1 AAGVTLFVAV
11 VFGIVP
17 FAHLAKDRLI
27 GVLKTSGQRTIGG
40 TARAR
45 VRTLLIV
52 SEVALAVLLVTGA
65 GLLLRSFINL
75 THGDV
80 GFDRSGLSTFAVAL
94 SPAQYDQAARVQF
107 VERLVTTLGAVPGVE
122 SVTTMTGLPAHRSLS
137 ASDADFAH
145 IPNDRP
151 PDAGPVENVDYM
163 QRVSVDYVDTMHVR
177 LVAGRDFEPVDR
189 SGPPAVLVNEALVR

>member
-75 THGDV
+75 THVDV
-80 GFDRSGLSTFAVAL
+80 GFDRAGLSTFAVAVPGTR
-94 SPAQYDQAARVQF
+94 SDPAARDPF
-107 VERLVTTLGAVPGVE
+107 
-122 SVTTMTGLPAHRSLS
+122 
-137 ASDADFAH
+137 F
-145 IPNDRP
+145 DRP
-151 PDAGPVENVDYM
+151 ATASRTHTG
-163 QRVSVDYVDTMHVR
+163 VSAAPHH
-177 LVAGRDFEPVDR
+177 
-189 SGPPAVLVNEALVR
+189 